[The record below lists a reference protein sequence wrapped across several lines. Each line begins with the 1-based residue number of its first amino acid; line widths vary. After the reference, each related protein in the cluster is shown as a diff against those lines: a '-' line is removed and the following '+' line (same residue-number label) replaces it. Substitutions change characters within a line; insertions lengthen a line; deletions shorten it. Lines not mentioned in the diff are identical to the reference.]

1 MADFKIKGAG
11 PRRPRARTVVA
22 AVLVVAVAILAWT
35 QRESIASVVHTVSQG
50 AAIPLAVAALFELGR
65 VVLHANAFTRS
76 FKVIGASVPL
86 RATVPAYFKMIFM
99 NTVLPSGGTSGMA
112 AVVDTARSRGVAVGS
127 ATSATLFTQ
136 TCYYSAMLAVIV
148 VGFAFMAHAGTLQA
162 RDVLLGCVMG
172 VAALAFAGLL
182 AMGHLAPGLLQRF
195 LRWVERL
202 VVRLLARLHIKK
214 APKPWADALVHSFSS
229 AAHELSRNPRRAL
242 AVFASMLAA
251 MTCDMLAF
259 VAAGFAFDVTGI
271 DALLGGYVT
280 ALVFNSFTV
289 TPGGVGVVEGLASA
303 VLAGYGYPASLAVST
318 VLVYRVLMYW
328 APFVA
333 GGVMMYATGAFGLG
347 GTKAQK
353 TAQGGASVG
362 ERAVA
367 GAEAAAATV
376 AQHMSSYAPD
386 PQASGRRPRAGLR
399 ERFVAFVR
407 DQVELRTVACA
418 AAVACTAVAG
428 LVGAALPADPALTEA
443 VANAVL
449 GHGALDPVAMVVPAF
464 LLLAC
469 VPGLVIHDQGN
480 WLMAIVGL
488 MLLGVACALS
498 GHGTWVMLLV
508 VAALLLLAVCHG
520 CFGEHGYLKSLPRL
534 VRVLL
539 YCVLVVLAYALLG
552 SLLFA
557 RWHVSPDPGVAG
569 ALWMGL
575 RSVALTPAVPAGV
588 ELGPEA
594 LWFFGSVAAMR
605 VTLTVLVC
613 YVLAC
618 VIAQR
623 VLEARRP
630 EVRAA
635 RAEARAAADRAA
647 AERKAARR
655 ARRSG
660 RRGGRRG

>member
-11 PRRPRARTVVA
+11 PRRPRVRTVVT
-22 AVLVVAVAILAWT
+22 AVLVVAVAVLVWT
-35 QRESIASVVHTVSQG
+35 QRASIASVVHTVSQG
-50 AAIPLAVAALFELGR
+50 AAIPLVVAALFELGR
-65 VVLHANAFTRS
+65 IVLHANGFTRS
-76 FKVIGASVPL
+76 FKVIGYSVPL
-86 RATVPAYFKMIFM
+86 SATVPAYFKMIFM

-136 TCYYSAMLAVIV
+136 TCYYSAMLVVIA

-162 RDVLLGCVMG
+162 RDVMLGCVMG

-182 AMGHLAPGLLQRF
+182 TMGHLAPGPLQRF

-214 APKPWADALVHSFSS
+214 APKPWADALAHSFSS

-242 AVFASMLAA
+242 AVFASMVAA
-251 MTCDMLAF
+251 MTCDALAF
-259 VAAGFAFDVTGI
+259 VAAGFAFDITGV

-303 VLAGYGYPASLAVST
+303 VLTGYGYPASLAVST
-318 VLVYRVLMYW
+318 VLAYRVLMYW
-328 APFVA
+328 APFVV

-347 GTKAQK
+347 GAKAEK
-353 TAQGGASVG
+353 TGQAEKGAK
-362 ERAVA
+362 
-367 GAEAAAATV
+367 AAAATV

-386 PQASGRRPRAGLR
+386 PEAAARRPRAGLR
-399 ERFVAFVR
+399 ERVVAFVHDR
-407 DQVELRTVACA
+407 FEPRAAACA
-418 AAVACTAVAG
+418 AAVACAAVAG
-428 LVGAALPADPALTEA
+428 LVGAALPADPVLTEA

-449 GHGALDPVAMVVPAF
+449 GHGPLDPVAMVVPSF

-480 WLMAIVGL
+480 WLMAIAAL
-488 MLLGVACALS
+488 MTLGVFCALS
-498 GHGTWVMLLV
+498 GHGAWVMLV
-508 VAALLLLAVCHG
+508 VLAALVLLAVCRG
-520 CFGEHGYLKSLPRL
+520 SFGEHGFFKSLPRL
-534 VRVLL
+534 VWVLL
-539 YCVLVVLAYALLG
+539 YCVLVVLAYALVG
-552 SLLFA
+552 SLVFA
-557 RWHVSPDPGVAG
+557 RWHVSPDPGFAG

-575 RSVALTPAVPAGV
+575 RSVALTPAVPAGI

-594 LWFFGSVAAMR
+594 LWFFGSVTAMR

-618 VIAQR
+618 VVVRR

-660 RRGGRRG
+660 RHGGRRG